1 MEWRNSTSETDRA
14 AQKAAADVVA
24 MPQAHDGIGN
34 ALRRAFVA
42 HGLNVPEEFAKLLAK
57 LH

>member
-1 MEWRNSTSETDRA
+1 
-14 AQKAAADVVA
+14 